1 VPSAYPMPAFSNQL
15 NDQQIAEVLT
25 FMRAGWN
32 NGAPA
37 VQAADVAKLRKATA
51 AAH

>member
-1 VPSAYPMPAFSNQL
+1 MPAFSNQL
-15 NDQQIAEVLT
+15 NDQQVADVLT

-37 VQAADVAKLRKATA
+37 VQAADVAKLRKETA
-51 AAH
+51 NNH